1 MPAFALNL
9 RALRG
14 REPRPCLCRA
24 LLLAALV
31 LGGFLLSGLLLPG
44 LVPDAHAAQPSTA
57 VEAALEKPGHSGV
70 KEGKKEGEAAAKP
83 APETGEEG
91 SAPEEGE
98 EAPEPE
104 EPAGNAAWE
113 AVWSGQR
120 AMIDEMRQT
129 AIKLSDS
136 FGTQTEN
143 LSRLLQPFE
152 EEGRRLLVFANTFK
166 GYPNAM
172 EAVSRR
178 IGATIADFHMV
189 LSPVNLARSEAQNL
203 LERVNY
209 MAASLPDEV
218 QQGQMSE
225 EMRAY
230 VEGITRARL
239 RLTAVL
245 AQYDS
250 LLPSLQILTRL
261 EEARKAITAQ
271 LPKLWKDYYLQSPTP
286 WLSPDAWADF
296 PQRMYYSWQ
305 AMLLRLPVEMPTTPP
320 QWGTAALRF
329 VICLVFTG
337 VLALL
342 LRRRWL
348 TPQSAP
354 PLRHLFRTSLPWI
367 CLGMALLGS
376 ALSANGDFFRLFLAL
391 GNLCLIL
398 GQVFLAWDLRRL
410 QYPDAQDAPTDSP
423 LLRLLPLTLAA
434 YALLYLPLIQPLI
447 LVIWTGFVVFALW
460 QRRRAPLPK
469 LGPFRLEHGALE
481 CEPGILW
488 LCLFLALTGLH
499 IYSIA
504 AYLLFVSLSL
514 ALELC
519 RAGMALV
526 SSLNERLPREGAGA
540 ALARLAVALA
550 APVVLVVAVIGV
562 LLWVATLPG
571 GTYLLGEYALKGVSV
586 GETQLNIIQALLIIS
601 VFFLTRTVV
610 SMGTRFLARLPG
622 KGLSFDA
629 TLIPPLQTALTYA
642 AWAIF
647 GLFVLKALGLELSN
661 LAMVAGGLS
670 VGIGFGM
677 QTIVNNFLSGLILI
691 FSRTL
696 QAGDVVEVGGVTGKV
711 RKISVRATMVE
722 TYDNAL
728 IYVPNSEFMSNRL
741 INWTRFSRSVR
752 RQVEVGVAYGSDTGQ
767 VTKLL
772 IDVAKA
778 NENVLK
784 YPAPSVI
791 FLNFGASSL
800 DFALRFWVKDFEL
813 GASTS
818 SQIRLGIEKT
828 FREANIEIAFPQ
840 LDVHVKDLPPRMCG
854 TRPAA
859 QATGRRARP
868 RPVRRPAGAGTGPQG
883 TRTNPPVTSAPERKA
898 ATDAPAP
905 VPEGTE
911 DKSQTS

>member
-1 MPAFALNL
+1 MPAFAHLSH
-9 RALRG
+9 G
-14 REPRPCLCRA
+14 RLGRLSRPPLCRA

-31 LGGFLLSGLLLPG
+31 LGGLLLPG
-44 LVPDAHAAQPSTA
+44 LSPDALAAAPTTA
-57 VEAALEKPGHSGV
+57 VEAVLETPKHADAK
-70 KEGKKEGEAAAKP
+70 KEGKQVAPATAADAEKNAGGGEAEGEGAP
-83 APETGEEG
+83 A
-91 SAPEEGE
+91 E
-98 EAPEPE
+98 EAEPD

-113 AVWSGQR
+113 AIWSGQR

-129 AIKLSDS
+129 ALKLSDS
-136 FGTQTEN
+136 FGAQTEN
-143 LSRLLQPFE
+143 LSRQLQPFE

-178 IGATIADFHMV
+178 IAATIGDFHMV
-189 LSPVNLARSEAQNL
+189 LSPVNLARSEAQSL

-209 MAASLPDEV
+209 MAASLPEEV
-218 QQGQMSE
+218 QQGRLSE

-250 LLPSLQILTRL
+250 LVPSLQILTRL
-261 EEARKAITAQ
+261 EEARKTITAQ
-271 LPKLWKDYYLQSPTP
+271 LPALWKDYYLQGPTP

-296 PQRMYYSWQ
+296 SQKMFYSWQ
-305 AMLLRLPVEMPTTPP
+305 AVMLRLPVEMPTTAP

-348 TPQSAP
+348 TPQSP
-354 PLRHLFRTSLPWI
+354 PALQHLFRRSIPWL

-376 ALSANGDFFRLFLAL
+376 ALSAYGDFFRLFLAL
-391 GNLCLIL
+391 GNLCLIF
-398 GQVFLAWDLRRL
+398 GQVALAWDLRRL
-410 QYPDAQDAPTDSP
+410 QYPEAQEAPRASP
-423 LLRLLPLTLAA
+423 LLQLLPLTLGA

-447 LVIWTGFVVFALW
+447 LVIWTVFVTFALW
-460 QRRRAPLPK
+460 RRRKEHIPA
-469 LGPFRLEHGALE
+469 LGPFRLEHGVLD

-488 LCLFLALTGLH
+488 ICLFLALTGLH

-586 GETQLNIIQALLIIS
+586 GQTQLNIIQALLIIS

-647 GLFVLKALGLELSN
+647 GLFVLRALGLELSN

-818 SQIRLGIEKT
+818 SQIRLGIEKA

-840 LDVHVKDLPPRMCG
+840 LDVHVKDLPPMRCG
-854 TRPAA
+854 TRPPTPSA
-859 QATGRRARP
+859 GRRARP
-868 RPVRRPAGAGTGPQG
+868 RPVRRPAGAGTGPQTAG
-883 TRTNPPVTSAPERKA
+883 TSAPAAA
-898 ATDAPAP
+898 ATENTAEMPAAAP
-905 VPEGTE
+905 ESTE

>member
-1 MPAFALNL
+1 MRAPAHATRP
-9 RALRG
+9 RAG
-14 REPRPCLCRA
+14 RLPHAPFLCRA
-24 LLLAALV
+24 LVLAALA
-31 LGGFLLSGLLLPG
+31 LGGLLLPG
-44 LVPDAHAAQPSTA
+44 LQAVPLAAGHAASA
-57 VEAALEKPGHSGV
+57 VEAVLEKPASQT
-70 KEGKKEGEAAAKP
+70 EGKKDSAPVAGNPAEA
-83 APETGEEG
+83 GEG
-91 SAPEEGE
+91 SAAPEAGN
-98 EAPEPE
+98 EASPEPE

-120 AMIDEMRQT
+120 ALIDEMRQT
-129 AIKLSDS
+129 ALKLSDS
-136 FGTQTEN
+136 FGAQTEN
-143 LSRLLQPFE
+143 LSLQLQPFE

-178 IGATIADFHMV
+178 IAATIGDFHMV

-218 QQGQMSE
+218 QQGRISD

-271 LPKLWKDYYLQSPTP
+271 LPGLWKDYYLQSPTA

-296 PQRMYYSWQ
+296 SQRMYYSWQ
-305 AMLLRLPVEMPTTPP
+305 AMLLRLPVEMPTTPQ
-320 QWGTAALRF
+320 QWGTATLRF
-329 VICLVFTG
+329 VICLLFTG

-342 LRRRWL
+342 LRGRWL
-348 TPQSAP
+348 TPQSPAP
-354 PLRHLFRTSLPWI
+354 ARHLFRTSLPWI

-410 QYPDAQDAPTDSP
+410 QYPDAQDAPADSP
-423 LLRLLPLTLAA
+423 LLRLLPLTLAS

-447 LVIWTGFVVFALW
+447 LVIWTAFVVFALW
-460 QRRRAPLPK
+460 VRRRSKLPA

-481 CEPGILW
+481 CETGVLW
-488 LCLFLALTGLH
+488 ICLFLALTGLH

-504 AYLLFVSLSL
+504 VYLLYVSLSL
-514 ALELC
+514 ALEQC

-526 SSLNERLPREGAGA
+526 SRINERLPREGAGA

-562 LLWVATLPG
+562 LLWVGTLPG

-610 SMGTRFLARLPG
+610 SMGTRFLARLPA
-622 KGLSFDA
+622 KGLNFDA

-647 GLFVLKALGLELSN
+647 DLFVLKALGLELSN

-752 RQVEVGVAYGSDTGQ
+752 RQVEVGVAYGSDTAR

-772 IDVAKA
+772 IDVAKS

-791 FLNFGASSL
+791 FVNFGASSL
-800 DFALRFWVKDFEL
+800 DFTLRFWVKDFEL
-813 GASTS
+813 GASTA
-818 SQIRLGIEKT
+818 SQIRLGIEKS

-840 LDVHVKDLPPRMCG
+840 LDVHVKDLPPRACG
-854 TRPAA
+854 TRPATPA
-859 QATGRRARP
+859 AGRRARP
-868 RPVRRPAGAGTGPQG
+868 RPVRRIAGAGTGTQG
-883 TRTNPPVTSAPERKA
+883 ARTNPPVTAAPESKA
-898 ATDAPAP
+898 ETDAPTATP
-905 VPEGTE
+905 GGTE